1 MDLDIKVSFVIQ
13 SEQVSEGGGISCH
26 VNWQSNEVILN
37 VIEKA
42 NVMMMKRYIIV
53 LDIQQ
58 NYTFLNIFSLYKDKR
73 NTYSQGS

>member
-1 MDLDIKVSFVIQ
+1 M
-13 SEQVSEGGGISCH
+13 SEGGGISVSRH

>member
-1 MDLDIKVSFVIQ
+1 
-13 SEQVSEGGGISCH
+13 
-26 VNWQSNEVILN
+26 
-37 VIEKA
+37 
-42 NVMMMKRYIIV
+42 MMKRYIIV